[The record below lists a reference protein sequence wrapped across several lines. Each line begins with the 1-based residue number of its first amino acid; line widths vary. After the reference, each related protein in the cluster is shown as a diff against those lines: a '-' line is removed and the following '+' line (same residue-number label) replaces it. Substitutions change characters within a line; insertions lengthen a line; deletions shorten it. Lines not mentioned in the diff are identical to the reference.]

1 MIILSKNDIKQLGYM
16 VVEDF
21 KRQYLGTALGGFWG
35 VINPI
40 VLTALYCLVFELG
53 LKAKTDTGVNFSFW
67 LMAGI
72 IPYFYFSE
80 ALGKGTGSFVEY
92 GYLIKKMVFRFSF
105 IPLFKIFSSF
115 LIHFFFILLVAG
127 LSLFLGQKFSISFFG
142 LCYFSF
148 CLVALVI
155 PICYLTASIQV
166 FLRDASQIV
175 GIILQLFFWGT
186 PIFWNS
192 NIIPEKYM
200 IISHVNP
207 LSYIVEGYRNSF
219 IWGERLS
226 IDPGRTMFFWCEVV
240 CLAFISLYFYR
251 RLSRHFTDAL

>member
-1 MIILSKNDIKQLGYM
+1 MFLPSKNDIKQLGYM
-16 VVEDF
+16 VIEDF

-40 VLTALYCLVFELG
+40 VMTALYCLVFELG
-53 LKAKTDTGVNFSFW
+53 LKAKADSGVNFSYW

-80 ALGKGTGSFVEY
+80 ALGKGTSSFVEY

-115 LIHFFFILLVAG
+115 LIHLFFILLVLG
-127 LSLFLGQKFSISFFG
+127 LSLFFGQKFNISFFG

-148 CLVALVI
+148 CLIALVI

-166 FLRDASQIV
+166 FLRDVAQIV
-175 GIILQLFFWGT
+175 GIILQLLFWGT
-186 PIFWNS
+186 PIFWSS

-200 IISHVNP
+200 FINHVNP
-207 LSYIVEGYRNSF
+207 LFYIVDGYRNSF
-219 IWGERLS
+219 IWGKQLS
-226 IDPGRTMFFWCEVV
+226 VDSVGTMVFWCEVV
-240 CLAFISLYFYR
+240 CLSFISLFFYR